1 MPATSL
7 RQQRACRVSLSS
19 ALLVGLVSG
28 MLLPEAGA
36 AEVRVTSDTE
46 LREAL
51 ASAEAGTTILI
62 APGRYA
68 GSLSRTGLH
77 GTAEAPVV
85 IAAEDP
91 DNRPVFVGE
100 AAGGRGAVA
109 LQLSSSSHVVLR
121 DFIVRGFPGN
131 GLNIDDGGRL
141 TEPTHHITI
150 EHMVV
155 LETGPRGNHDGLKMS
170 GVDQFTIR
178 DCFFAGWGGS
188 AIDFVGCHDG
198 LVEGCRFEGG
208 DGFSQA
214 NAVQIKGGS
223 RGIRVLD
230 NFFLEAGERAINLG
244 GSTGLAYFR
253 PEVGDSEATDVEVA
267 GNRFVGGT
275 AAVAW
280 VTADGGHVHH
290 NTFVDQE
297 KWVLRILQENQ
308 DPRMHPCHDGLFED
322 NLIVAGDRVRVWV
335 NVGPGTAPETFRFRR
350 NAWYAEHEG
359 RPQLPTVE
367 TDAVYG
373 RGQPLTKPREA
384 ESWPSAGDGPLWD
397 RGAHAYQG
405 DQPQDAA
412 PRPSG
417 GFF

>member
-1 MPATSL
+1 MRATSTC
-7 RQQRACRVSLSS
+7 QRRARREAIRY

-28 MLLPEAGA
+28 MLLPAAGA

-62 APGRYA
+62 AAGRYA
-68 GSLSRTGLH
+68 GSLSRAGLH

-85 IAAEDP
+85 VAGEDA
-91 DNRPVFVGE
+91 DNPPVFVGE

-109 LQLSSSSHVVLR
+109 VHLSSSSHVVLR

-150 EHMVV
+150 ERVTV
-155 LETGPRGNHDGLKMS
+155 EEIGPRGNHDGLKMS

-178 DCFFAGWGGS
+178 GCHFSGWGGS

-198 LVEGCRFEGG
+198 VVEGCRFEGAE
-208 DGFSQA
+208 GFTQS
-214 NAVQIKGGS
+214 NAVQTKGGS
-223 RGIRVLD
+223 RGIRVLE
-230 NFFLEAGERAINLG
+230 NFFHEAGERAINLG

-253 PEVGDSEATDVEVA
+253 PAVGDSEAADVEVA

-290 NTFVDQE
+290 NTFVNQE

-308 DPRMHPCHDGLFED
+308 DPRMRPCHGGLFED
-322 NLIVAGDRVRVWV
+322 NLVVVDDRVRVWV

-350 NAWYAEHEG
+350 NAWYASDG
-359 RPQLPTVE
+359 RQPQLPTQE
-367 TDAVYG
+367 TEAIYG
-373 RGQPLTKPREA
+373 QGQPLTKPSEV
-384 ESWPSAGDGPLWD
+384 ESWPRAPDGPLWD

-405 DQPQDAA
+405 KQTRDAA
-412 PRPSG
+412 PRPAG